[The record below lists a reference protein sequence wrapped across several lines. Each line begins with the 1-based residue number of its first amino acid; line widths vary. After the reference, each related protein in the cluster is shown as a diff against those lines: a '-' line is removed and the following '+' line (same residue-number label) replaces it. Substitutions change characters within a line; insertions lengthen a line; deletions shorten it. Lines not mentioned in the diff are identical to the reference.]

1 MTAAAFFGLVD
12 VGEPNVVKYV
22 RKDQMEGEQMVIE
35 TERLLLR
42 PWADADAPALYRMAS
57 DERVGPAAGWPVHE
71 SEDESLHIIRTV
83 LSGGSVFCIELKE
96 TGSPAGCAGLTM
108 PKDSFLEMDDDEAEL
123 GYWVDP
129 ACWGQ
134 GIAQEAAMA
143 VLDFGFETAGLQA
156 IWCAWFEGNERSGR
170 VQEKCG
176 FTYQYTME
184 DLWWI
189 PMNDI
194 RTEHVSRITRQEWLA
209 RTGERS
215 ADI

>member
-1 MTAAAFFGLVD
+1 MTAAAFLGLVD

-108 PKDSFLEMDDDEAEL
+108 PKDSFLEIDDDEAEL
-123 GYWVDP
+123 GSGSIRP
-129 ACWGQ
+129 AGDRGSRRKQRWLCLTSALRRPASRRSGVP
-134 GIAQEAAMA
+134 GLRATNVPDAFRKNA
-143 VLDFGFETAGLQA
+143 VLPINIRWKIFGG
-156 IWCAWFEGNERSGR
+156 
-170 VQEKCG
+170 
-176 FTYQYTME
+176 
-184 DLWWI
+184 
-189 PMNDI
+189 
-194 RTEHVSRITRQEWLA
+194 SR
-209 RTGERS
+209 
-215 ADI
+215 